1 MQKCNDD
8 PTFTESVK
16 ILLPKVGEIVGG
28 SMRMD
33 NYEELM
39 EAYKREGLNAANY
52 YWYTDQVKQ
61 VLSEP

>member
-1 MQKCNDD
+1 MQKCKDD
-8 PTFTESVK
+8 KTFTESVK
-16 ILLPKVGEIVGG
+16 IYLPKVGEVVGG

-39 EAYKREGLNAANY
+39 EAYKRAGINAASY